1 MKNKVFKRIFSRFP
15 LTALIIIL
23 MFVALYLISV
33 YGFYYLGNALVALF
47 PALEEYTEHMEIGF
61 EIMRWII
68 VLIAVLHCANRDM
81 VPETKIPWLLCIT
94 IMNLFG
100 VAIYVVFSWHR
111 PSRKERRLYRAL
123 FDITEERA
131 AKGSSP
137 EELRSKMGHW
147 SAVSVALSTAN
158 PSAAI
163 HAGTKTEYFP
173 VGEKFRD
180 RLLGDLEH
188 AEKYILLEYFIIER
202 GEFWNAI
209 LEILERKVKEGVI
222 VRLMYDDIGC
232 MGKIHLNYHRTLRKK
247 GIDCIKFNPFVPVVT
262 SVHNNRD
269 HRKIVVIDGK
279 VGYTGGI
286 NLADEYVNA
295 VQPFGHWKDTAV
307 RLEGAGVHNLTLL
320 FYRLYCMQKKEVE
333 DITPFLV
340 QKHEHFEDEGFVQP
354 FGDGPH
360 PLYKRHLGEDVYVN
374 IISSANK
381 YVWISTPYL
390 IIDYRM
396 REALT
401 LAAQR
406 GVDVRIVTP
415 HVPDKKV
422 AFALT
427 RSNYAALIKGGV
439 KIYEYTPGFM
449 HAKMVLADDDV
460 ALVGTINLDYR
471 AFLYHFED
479 AVLMYKTRAME
490 SMKADMATTFSLSKQ
505 QTLED
510 AKRSV
515 VWRWVCEIAK
525 LFAPLF

>member
-188 AEKYILLEYFIIER
+188 AEKYILLEYFIIEE
-202 GEFWNAI
+202 GKMWNTM
-209 LEILERKVKEGVI
+209 LELLIDRVKSGVE
-222 VRLMYDDIGC
+222 VRVIYDDAGC
-232 MGKIHLNYHRTLRKK
+232 FKTLPKGYDDYLRSLGIRVVRFNKFIPTLNTYMNHR
-247 GIDCIKFNPFVPVVT
+247 N
-262 SVHNNRD
+262 
-269 HRKIVVIDGK
+269 HRKICVVDGNI
-279 VGYTGGI
+279 GFMGGI
-286 NLADEYVNA
+286 NLADEYINHKVR
-295 VQPFGHWKDTAV
+295 FGHWKDTGV
-307 RLEGAGVHNLTLL
+307 RLHGPGVSGMT
-320 FYRLYCMQKKEVE
+320 MM
-333 DITPFLV
+333 FLQMWEYANRKPEPDV
-340 QKHEHFEDEGFVQP
+340 DRYMATESRSGDGYVQP
-354 FGDGPH
+354 FYDSPMDDNNV
-360 PLYKRHLGEDVYVN
+360 GEAAYMQIINRARRYVY
-374 IISSANK
+374 IT
-381 YVWISTPYL
+381 TPYL
-390 IIDYRM
+390 ALDNEM
-396 REALT
+396 VTALT
-401 LAAQR
+401 VATQS
-406 GVDVRIVTP
+406 GIDVRIITP
-415 HVPDKKV
+415 GIPDKKLV
-422 AFALT
+422 FLVT
-427 RSNYAALIKGGV
+427 RSYYQQLLRAGV
-439 KIYEYTPGFM
+439 RIYEYRPGFI
-449 HAKMVLADDDV
+449 HSKMIVSDDEV
-460 ALVGTINLDYR
+460 GIVGTMNMDFR
-471 AFLYHFED
+471 SFFLHFECGT
-479 AVLMYKTRAME
+479 VLYGGATVREIRADIEQTMGISRE
-490 SMKADMATTFSLSKQ
+490 IDLPWVHRTPWLMSLFAS
-505 QTLED
+505 LL
-510 AKRSV
+510 R
-515 VWRWVCEIAK
+515 
-525 LFAPLF
+525 LFAPLL